1 MVTNTALCTVNSSMC
16 KLYVNPLK
24 PNGRVPRKALRCLCV
39 HFVGLSL
46 QEHSSSWVTRTRE
59 EWRSLRQDS
68 PPRTGRQQSVC
79 TLAGC
84 TGLRGILQLSW
95 SNSILSS
102 AARCGQALGMVYAHL
117 IKTKLVGL
125 TPLRNLC
132 FTFGYS

>member
-1 MVTNTALCTVNSSMC
+1 MPMC
-16 KLYVNPLK
+16 
-24 PNGRVPRKALRCLCV
+24 ALR
-39 HFVGLSL
+39 
-46 QEHSSSWVTRTRE
+46 RTFTPGAQQQLGHTHERRVE
-59 EWRSLRQDS
+59 VSKARLPS
-68 PPRTGRQQSVC
+68 PHRKTAVRLYTGRMH
-79 TLAGC
+79 
-84 TGLRGILQLSW
+84 GLERNFTVEL